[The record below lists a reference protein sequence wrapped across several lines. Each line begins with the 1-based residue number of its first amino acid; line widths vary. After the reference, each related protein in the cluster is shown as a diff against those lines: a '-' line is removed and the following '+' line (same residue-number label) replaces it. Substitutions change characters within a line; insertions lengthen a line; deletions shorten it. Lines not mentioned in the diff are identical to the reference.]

1 MIIVGER
8 LNSSRKSVLEAL
20 ERRDEQF
27 LIDQAVN
34 QERAG
39 ASYIDI
45 NAAALMDAE
54 TPTLRWAIP
63 LLQKNIRVPL
73 SLDTPNP
80 EAMEEALKIHQGRAL
95 LNSLAGDA
103 KCLQALIPLIRD
115 YKPRVI
121 ALCLDEK
128 GPPESSGYALSRA
141 EKMAG
146 LLVREGVS
154 PEDIFVDP
162 LVRPIGVD
170 SNSGALF
177 LESVEKIK
185 KHLPGVKTIA
195 GLSNVSFG
203 LPQRRQLNRT
213 FLVLALSRGLDAAI
227 CDPLDEELQA
237 TLHATQ
243 ALLGKDPSLKKYLK
257 AVRERTKSGTEGCS
271 RPPQSG

>member
-27 LIDQAVN
+27 LLEQAVS
-34 QERAG
+34 QEKAG
-39 ASYIDI
+39 ASYIDL
-45 NAAALMDAE
+45 NAAALIDKE
-54 TPTLRWAIP
+54 IPTLRWAIP

-128 GPPESSGYALSRA
+128 GPPQSSDYALSRA

-146 LLVREGVS
+146 LLVREGVNS
-154 PEDIFVDP
+154 EDIFVDP

-177 LESVEKIK
+177 LESVERIK
-185 KHLPGVKTIA
+185 KNLPEVKTIA

-213 FLVLALSRGLDAAI
+213 FLALALSRGLDAAI
-227 CDPLDEELQA
+227 CDPLDDELQA
-237 TLHATQ
+237 TLHAAQ
-243 ALLGKDPSLKKYLK
+243 ALLGKDPSLKEYLK
-257 AVRERTKSGTEGCS
+257 AFRERTKSVT
-271 RPPQSG
+271 